1 MLKKSTATIAALF
14 ASSTI
19 LVNTSFA
26 APNDNVHKEVQ
37 VAHNAEQH
45 NSSKKQQE
53 LEKKIEHDKKLEEKK
68 QKEHEKN
75 LKGQEKKL
83 ESIDKQLNKIEEKI
97 TKYEVK
103 FADLDDNDED
113 EIKEDDQEPTTNP
126 DENAGEADSEEVNE
140 ENAEEETEAT
150 EEDAAEEETEATEE
164 DDAEEETEVTEEDGT
179 EEETEVT
186 EEGTEEETEATEEDA
201 AEEETEV
208 TEDDVT
214 EDETED
220 LEEEIEEAVEEYND
234 YLGKFTALRNRLNAV
249 VHQLDALNK
258 KGVDSALLTERY
270 DRVAALQEKLD
281 AAVAKITQ
289 VQDQVIEK
297 IKNDPAIEVKPAKEE
312 KDPKKEWTVQ
322 FNKHLDEK
330 ALSELAVVVYDEQQ
344 NLVETTMTYNA
355 QKKSIIITP
364 TQAYKAGAQY
374 TLYIGKEITS
384 ANGEGL
390 KKSVKMNFTIR

>member
-26 APNDNVHKEVQ
+26 APNDNVHKEVNVGQ
-37 VAHNAEQH
+37 NAEQH
-45 NSSKKQQE
+45 NSKKQQE

-126 DENAGEADSEEVNE
+126 DENTGETDSEEVNE
-140 ENAEEETEAT
+140 ENANAEETEAT
-150 EEDAAEEETEATEE
+150 EEDDAEEETEATEE
-164 DDAEEETEVTEEDGT
+164 DDAEEETEATE
-179 EEETEVT
+179 
-186 EEGTEEETEATEEDA
+186 EEGTEEETEATEEEG
-201 AEEETEV
+201 AEE
-208 TEDDVT
+208 
-214 EDETED
+214 ETED

-234 YLGKFTALRNRLNAV
+234 YLGKFKALHNRLNAV

-258 KGVDSALLTERY
+258 KGVDSALVTERY

-297 IKNDPAIEVKPAKEE
+297 IKNDSAIEVKPAKEA

-355 QKKSIIITP
+355 EKKSIIITP

-384 ANGEGL
+384 ANGQGL